1 MAALSNKSDQEI
13 KDLLDEY
20 GIKHGPVVDTTRP
33 LYEKKLKEAMAKAK
47 VTVTKPSPDRTFYR
61 EDQEE
66 VTYVTCQ
73 TPVRS
78 EGPSG
83 DGKPYMRSRPEYSER
98 DRVDDK
104 PYSRPEYSERNRVDD
119 KPYSRPEYSERNRV
133 DDKPYSRPEYSE
145 IDRVDDK
152 PYSRSKLEYR
162 ERDRVDDKPYS
173 RSKPEYRERDR
184 VDDKLYSRSR
194 PEYSS
199 GRQYIDEP
207 HVYNTPSSSS
217 SYSKPTPVMKSG
229 GVVKKENTT
238 SSGRLIPLWIQF
250 LVFLIVAG
258 FLYFIFTNMESAESS
273 PFNKIQ

>member
-1 MAALSNKSDQEI
+1 MAALRNKSDQEI

-61 EDQEE
+61 EDKEE

-104 PYSRPEYSERNRVDD
+104 PYSRS
-119 KPYSRPEYSERNRV
+119 KP
-133 DDKPYSRPEYSE
+133 
-145 IDRVDDK
+145 
-152 PYSRSKLEYR
+152 EYR

>member
-1 MAALSNKSDQEI
+1 MAALRNKSDQEI

-33 LYEKKLKEAMAKAK
+33 LYEKKLTEAMVKAK

-66 VTYVTCQ
+66 VTYVTYQ

-78 EGPSG
+78 EGLSG

-104 PYSRPEYSERNRVDD
+104 PYSR
-119 KPYSRPEYSERNRV
+119 SRPEYS
-133 DDKPYSRPEYSE
+133 
-145 IDRVDDK
+145 
-152 PYSRSKLEYR
+152 
-162 ERDRVDDKPYS
+162 
-173 RSKPEYRERDR
+173 ERDR

-199 GRQYIDEP
+199 GRPYIDEP

-217 SYSKPTPVMKSG
+217 YSKPTPVVKSG
-229 GVVKKENTT
+229 SGVVKKENTT
-238 SSGRLIPLWIQF
+238 TSGRLIPLWVQF
-250 LVFLIVAG
+250 LVFLVLAG

-273 PFNKIQ
+273 PFNRIQ

>member
-1 MAALSNKSDQEI
+1 MAALRNKSDQEI

-33 LYEKKLKEAMAKAK
+33 LYEKKLTEAMAKAK

-66 VTYVTCQ
+66 VTYVTYQ

-104 PYSRPEYSERNRVDD
+104 PYSRPEYSER
-119 KPYSRPEYSERNRV
+119 
-133 DDKPYSRPEYSE
+133 
-145 IDRVDDK
+145 DRVDDK
-152 PYSRSKLEYR
+152 PYSRSRPEYS

-173 RSKPEYRERDR
+173 RSRPEYSERDR

-199 GRQYIDEP
+199 GRPYIDEP

-217 SYSKPTPVMKSG
+217 YSKPTPVVKSGG

-238 SSGRLIPLWIQF
+238 SSGRLIPLWVQF
-250 LVFLIVAG
+250 LVFLILAG

-273 PFNKIQ
+273 PFNRIQ

>member
-1 MAALSNKSDQEI
+1 MAALRNKSDQEI

-33 LYEKKLKEAMAKAK
+33 LYEKKLKDAMAKAK

-66 VTYVTCQ
+66 VTYVTYQ

-104 PYSRPEYSERNRVDD
+104 NYMRSRPEYSERDRVDD
-119 KPYSRPEYSERNRV
+119 KPYSRPEYSERDRV
-133 DDKPYSRPEYSE
+133 DDKPYSRPEYS
-145 IDRVDDK
+145 
-152 PYSRSKLEYR
+152 
-162 ERDRVDDKPYS
+162 
-173 RSKPEYRERDR
+173 ERDR

-199 GRQYIDEP
+199 GRPYIDEP

-217 SYSKPTPVMKSG
+217 YSKPTPVVKSGG

-238 SSGRLIPLWIQF
+238 SSGRLIPLWVQF
-250 LVFLIVAG
+250 LVFLILAG

-273 PFNKIQ
+273 PFNRIQ

>member
-1 MAALSNKSDQEI
+1 MTALSNKSDQEI

-20 GIKHGPVVDTTRP
+20 GIKHGPIVDTTRP
-33 LYEKKLKEAMAKAK
+33 LYEKKLKEAMTKAK

-66 VTYVTCQ
+66 VTYVTYQ

-104 PYSRPEYSERNRVDD
+104 
-119 KPYSRPEYSERNRV
+119 
-133 DDKPYSRPEYSE
+133 
-145 IDRVDDK
+145 
-152 PYSRSKLEYR
+152 
-162 ERDRVDDKPYS
+162 
-173 RSKPEYRERDR
+173 
-184 VDDKLYSRSR
+184 LYSRSR

-207 HVYNTPSSSS
+207 HVYNTLSPSST
-217 SYSKPTPVMKSG
+217 SYSKPTPVVKSGG
-229 GVVKKENTT
+229 GVVKKETTT

-250 LVFLIVAG
+250 LVFLILAG

>member
-1 MAALSNKSDQEI
+1 MAALRNKSDQEI
-13 KDLLDEY
+13 KDLLNEY
-20 GIKHGPVVDTTRP
+20 GIKHGPLVDTTRP

-47 VTVTKPSPDRTFYR
+47 VPVTKPSPDRTFYR

-66 VTYVTCQ
+66 VTYVTYQ

-104 PYSRPEYSERNRVDD
+104 
-119 KPYSRPEYSERNRV
+119 
-133 DDKPYSRPEYSE
+133 
-145 IDRVDDK
+145 
-152 PYSRSKLEYR
+152 
-162 ERDRVDDKPYS
+162 
-173 RSKPEYRERDR
+173 
-184 VDDKLYSRSR
+184 LYSRSR

-199 GRQYIDEP
+199 GRPYVDEP
-207 HVYNTPSSSS
+207 HVYNTLSSS
-217 SYSKPTPVMKSG
+217 SYSKPTPVVKSGG

-250 LVFLIVAG
+250 LVFLILAG

-273 PFNKIQ
+273 PFNRIQ

>member
-1 MAALSNKSDQEI
+1 MAALRNKSDQEI

-33 LYEKKLKEAMAKAK
+33 LYEKKLKETMAKAK

-66 VTYVTCQ
+66 VTYVTYQ

-104 PYSRPEYSERNRVDD
+104 PYSR
-119 KPYSRPEYSERNRV
+119 SRPEYSER
-133 DDKPYSRPEYSE
+133 
-145 IDRVDDK
+145 DR
-152 PYSRSKLEYR
+152 L
-162 ERDRVDDKPYS
+162 
-173 RSKPEYRERDR
+173 
-184 VDDKLYSRSR
+184 DDKLYSRSR

-199 GRQYIDEP
+199 GRPYIDEP

-217 SYSKPTPVMKSG
+217 YSKPTPVVKSGG

-238 SSGRLIPLWIQF
+238 SSGRLIPLWVQF
-250 LVFLIVAG
+250 LVFLILAG

-273 PFNKIQ
+273 PFNRIQ

>member
-1 MAALSNKSDQEI
+1 MAALRNKSDQEI

-33 LYEKKLKEAMAKAK
+33 LYEKKLKDAMAKAK

-66 VTYVTCQ
+66 VTYVTYQ

-104 PYSRPEYSERNRVDD
+104 NYMRSRPEYSERDRVDD
-119 KPYSRPEYSERNRV
+119 KPYSRPEYS
-133 DDKPYSRPEYSE
+133 
-145 IDRVDDK
+145 
-152 PYSRSKLEYR
+152 
-162 ERDRVDDKPYS
+162 
-173 RSKPEYRERDR
+173 ERDR

-199 GRQYIDEP
+199 GRPYIDEP

-217 SYSKPTPVMKSG
+217 YSKPTPVVKSGG

-238 SSGRLIPLWIQF
+238 SSGRLIPLWVQF
-250 LVFLIVAG
+250 LVFLILAG

-273 PFNKIQ
+273 PFNRIQ

>member
-73 TPVRS
+73 TPVRN

-98 DRVDDK
+98 DRVDA
-104 PYSRPEYSERNRVDD
+104 
-119 KPYSRPEYSERNRV
+119 
-133 DDKPYSRPEYSE
+133 
-145 IDRVDDK
+145 K
-152 PYSRSKLEYR
+152 PYSRSKPEYS

-184 VDDKLYSRSR
+184 VEDKLYSRSR

-217 SYSKPTPVMKSG
+217 SYSKPTPVVKSG

-250 LVFLIVAG
+250 LLFLIVAG

>member
-1 MAALSNKSDQEI
+1 MAALRNKSDQEI

-61 EDQEE
+61 EDKEE

-119 KPYSRPEYSERNRV
+119 KPYSRPEYSE
-133 DDKPYSRPEYSE
+133 
-145 IDRVDDK
+145 I
-152 PYSRSKLEYR
+152 
-162 ERDRVDDKPYS
+162 
-173 RSKPEYRERDR
+173 DR

-217 SYSKPTPVMKSG
+217 SYSKPTPVVKSG

>member
-1 MAALSNKSDQEI
+1 MAALRNKSDQEI

-33 LYEKKLKEAMAKAK
+33 LYEKKLKDAMAKAK

-66 VTYVTCQ
+66 VTYVTYQ

-104 PYSRPEYSERNRVDD
+104 PYSRPEYSERDRVDD
-119 KPYSRPEYSERNRV
+119 KPYSRPEYS
-133 DDKPYSRPEYSE
+133 
-145 IDRVDDK
+145 
-152 PYSRSKLEYR
+152 
-162 ERDRVDDKPYS
+162 
-173 RSKPEYRERDR
+173 ERDR

-199 GRQYIDEP
+199 GRPYIDEP

-217 SYSKPTPVMKSG
+217 YSKPTPVVKSGG

-238 SSGRLIPLWIQF
+238 SSGRLIPLWVQF
-250 LVFLIVAG
+250 LVFLILAG

-273 PFNKIQ
+273 PFNRIQ

>member
-1 MAALSNKSDQEI
+1 MAALRNKSDQEI

-61 EDQEE
+61 EDKEE

-104 PYSRPEYSERNRVDD
+104 PYSRPEYRRGTGWMINPIQETRVQ
-119 KPYSRPEYSERNRV
+119 
-133 DDKPYSRPEYSE
+133 
-145 IDRVDDK
+145 
-152 PYSRSKLEYR
+152 R
-162 ERDRVDDKPYS
+162 EDRVDDKPYS

-217 SYSKPTPVMKSG
+217 SYSKPTPVVKSG

-250 LVFLIVAG
+250 LIFLIVAG

>member
-1 MAALSNKSDQEI
+1 MTALSNKSDQEI

-20 GIKHGPVVDTTRP
+20 GIKHGPIVDTTRP
-33 LYEKKLKEAMAKAK
+33 LYEKKLKEAMTKAK

-66 VTYVTCQ
+66 VTYVTYQ

-104 PYSRPEYSERNRVDD
+104 PYSRPEYSERDRVDD
-119 KPYSRPEYSERNRV
+119 KPYSRPEYSERDRV
-133 DDKPYSRPEYSE
+133 DDKPYSRPEYS
-145 IDRVDDK
+145 
-152 PYSRSKLEYR
+152 
-162 ERDRVDDKPYS
+162 
-173 RSKPEYRERDR
+173 ERDR

-207 HVYNTPSSSS
+207 HVYNTLSPSST
-217 SYSKPTPVMKSG
+217 SYSKPTPVVKSGG
-229 GVVKKENTT
+229 GVVKKETTT

-250 LVFLIVAG
+250 LVFLILAG

>member
-1 MAALSNKSDQEI
+1 MAALRNKSDQEI

-61 EDQEE
+61 EDKEE

-104 PYSRPEYSERNRVDD
+104 PYSRPEYS
-119 KPYSRPEYSERNRV
+119 
-133 DDKPYSRPEYSE
+133 
-145 IDRVDDK
+145 
-152 PYSRSKLEYR
+152 

>member
-1 MAALSNKSDQEI
+1 MAALRNKSDQEI

-61 EDQEE
+61 EDKEE

-104 PYSRPEYSERNRVDD
+104 PYSRPEYSERN
-119 KPYSRPEYSERNRV
+119 
-133 DDKPYSRPEYSE
+133 
-145 IDRVDDK
+145 
-152 PYSRSKLEYR
+152 
-162 ERDRVDDKPYS
+162 RVDDKPYS

>member
-1 MAALSNKSDQEI
+1 MTALCNKSDQEI

-20 GIKHGPVVDTTRP
+20 GIKHGPIVDTTRP
-33 LYEKKLKEAMAKAK
+33 LYEKKLKEAMTKAK
-47 VTVTKPSPDRTFYR
+47 VTVTTPSPDRTFYR

-66 VTYVTCQ
+66 VTYVTYQ
-73 TPVRS
+73 TPVSS

-104 PYSRPEYSERNRVDD
+104 PYSRPVYS
-119 KPYSRPEYSERNRV
+119 
-133 DDKPYSRPEYSE
+133 
-145 IDRVDDK
+145 
-152 PYSRSKLEYR
+152 

-173 RSKPEYRERDR
+173 RPVYSERDRVDDKPYMRSRPEYSERDRVDDKPYSRPVYSERDR

-207 HVYNTPSSSS
+207 LVYNTLSPSSSSS
-217 SYSKPTPVMKSG
+217 SYSKPTPVVKSGG
-229 GVVKKENTT
+229 GVVKKEKTT

-250 LVFLIVAG
+250 LVFLILAG

>member
-73 TPVRS
+73 TPVRN

-98 DRVDDK
+98 DRVDAK

-119 KPYSRPEYSERNRV
+119 KPYSRSKPEYS
-133 DDKPYSRPEYSE
+133 
-145 IDRVDDK
+145 
-152 PYSRSKLEYR
+152 

-184 VDDKLYSRSR
+184 VEDKLYSRSR

-217 SYSKPTPVMKSG
+217 SYSKPTPVVKSG

-250 LVFLIVAG
+250 LLFLIVAG

>member
-1 MAALSNKSDQEI
+1 MLCGSGWGQKLDFWKLNCKSTREIVCFNQSSYKYIADSMAALRNKSDQEI
-13 KDLLDEY
+13 KELLDEY

-33 LYEKKLKEAMAKAK
+33 LYEKKLTEAMVKAK

-66 VTYVTCQ
+66 VTYVTYQ

-98 DRVDDK
+98 VDDK
-104 PYSRPEYSERNRVDD
+104 PYSRPEYSERH
-119 KPYSRPEYSERNRV
+119 
-133 DDKPYSRPEYSE
+133 
-145 IDRVDDK
+145 
-152 PYSRSKLEYR
+152 
-162 ERDRVDDKPYS
+162 
-173 RSKPEYRERDR
+173 R

-199 GRQYIDEP
+199 GRPYIDEP

-217 SYSKPTPVMKSG
+217 YSKPTPVVKSGG

-238 SSGRLIPLWIQF
+238 SSGRLIPLWVQF
-250 LVFLIVAG
+250 LVFLVLAG
-258 FLYFIFTNMESAESS
+258 LLYFIFTNMESAESS
-273 PFNKIQ
+273 PFNRIQ

>member
-73 TPVRS
+73 TPVRN

-98 DRVDDK
+98 DRVDA
-104 PYSRPEYSERNRVDD
+104 
-119 KPYSRPEYSERNRV
+119 
-133 DDKPYSRPEYSE
+133 
-145 IDRVDDK
+145 
-152 PYSRSKLEYR
+152 
-162 ERDRVDDKPYS
+162 KPYS

-184 VDDKLYSRSR
+184 VEDKLYSRSR

-217 SYSKPTPVMKSG
+217 SYSKPTPVVKSG

-250 LVFLIVAG
+250 LLFLIVAG

>member
-1 MAALSNKSDQEI
+1 MAALRNKSDQEI

-61 EDQEE
+61 EDKEE

-104 PYSRPEYSERNRVDD
+104 PYSRPEYSER
-119 KPYSRPEYSERNRV
+119 
-133 DDKPYSRPEYSE
+133 
-145 IDRVDDK
+145 DRVDDK
-152 PYSRSKLEYR
+152 PYSRSKPEYR

>member
-1 MAALSNKSDQEI
+1 MAALRNKSDQEI
-13 KDLLDEY
+13 KDLLNEY
-20 GIKHGPVVDTTRP
+20 GIKHGPLVDTTRP

-47 VTVTKPSPDRTFYR
+47 VPVTKPSPDRTFYR

-66 VTYVTCQ
+66 VTYVTYQ

-104 PYSRPEYSERNRVDD
+104 PYSR
-119 KPYSRPEYSERNRV
+119 SRPEYS
-133 DDKPYSRPEYSE
+133 
-145 IDRVDDK
+145 
-152 PYSRSKLEYR
+152 
-162 ERDRVDDKPYS
+162 
-173 RSKPEYRERDR
+173 ERDR

-199 GRQYIDEP
+199 GRPYVDEP
-207 HVYNTPSSSS
+207 HVYNTLSSS
-217 SYSKPTPVMKSG
+217 SYSKPTPVVKSGG

-250 LVFLIVAG
+250 LVFLILAG

-273 PFNKIQ
+273 PFNRIQ

>member
-1 MAALSNKSDQEI
+1 MAALRNKSDQEI

-61 EDQEE
+61 EDKEE

-104 PYSRPEYSERNRVDD
+104 PYSRSKPEYRERDRVDD
-119 KPYSRPEYSERNRV
+119 KPYSRPEYSERN
-133 DDKPYSRPEYSE
+133 
-145 IDRVDDK
+145 
-152 PYSRSKLEYR
+152 
-162 ERDRVDDKPYS
+162 RVDDKPYS

>member
-1 MAALSNKSDQEI
+1 MAALRNKSDQEI

-61 EDQEE
+61 EDKEE

-104 PYSRPEYSERNRVDD
+104 PYSRPEYSERD
-119 KPYSRPEYSERNRV
+119 RV

-145 IDRVDDK
+145 I
-152 PYSRSKLEYR
+152 
-162 ERDRVDDKPYS
+162 
-173 RSKPEYRERDR
+173 DR

-217 SYSKPTPVMKSG
+217 SYSKPTPVVKSG

>member
-104 PYSRPEYSERNRVDD
+104 PYSRPEYSERN
-119 KPYSRPEYSERNRV
+119 
-133 DDKPYSRPEYSE
+133 
-145 IDRVDDK
+145 RVDDK

>member
-1 MAALSNKSDQEI
+1 MAALRNKSDQEI

-61 EDQEE
+61 EDKEE

-152 PYSRSKLEYR
+152 
-162 ERDRVDDKPYS
+162 
-173 RSKPEYRERDR
+173 
-184 VDDKLYSRSR
+184 LYSRSR

-217 SYSKPTPVMKSG
+217 SYSKPTPVVKSG

>member
-1 MAALSNKSDQEI
+1 MAALRNKSDQEI

-61 EDQEE
+61 EDKEE

-104 PYSRPEYSERNRVDD
+104 PYSRPEYSERDRVDD

-145 IDRVDDK
+145 I
-152 PYSRSKLEYR
+152 
-162 ERDRVDDKPYS
+162 
-173 RSKPEYRERDR
+173 DR

-217 SYSKPTPVMKSG
+217 SYSKPTPVVKSG

>member
-1 MAALSNKSDQEI
+1 MTALCNKSDQEI

-20 GIKHGPVVDTTRP
+20 GIKHGPIVDTTRP
-33 LYEKKLKEAMAKAK
+33 LYEKKLKEAMTKAK
-47 VTVTKPSPDRTFYR
+47 VTVTTPSPDRTFYR

-66 VTYVTCQ
+66 VTYVTYQ
-73 TPVRS
+73 TPVSS

-104 PYSRPEYSERNRVDD
+104 PYSRPVYS
-119 KPYSRPEYSERNRV
+119 
-133 DDKPYSRPEYSE
+133 
-145 IDRVDDK
+145 
-152 PYSRSKLEYR
+152 

-173 RSKPEYRERDR
+173 RPVYSERDR

-207 HVYNTPSSSS
+207 LVYNTLSPSSSSS
-217 SYSKPTPVMKSG
+217 SYSKPTPVVKSGG
-229 GVVKKENTT
+229 GVVKKEKTT

-250 LVFLIVAG
+250 LVFLILAG

>member
-1 MAALSNKSDQEI
+1 MAALRNKSDQEI

-61 EDQEE
+61 EDKEE

-104 PYSRPEYSERNRVDD
+104 PYSRPEYSERDRVDD
-119 KPYSRPEYSERNRV
+119 KPYSRPEYSERN
-133 DDKPYSRPEYSE
+133 
-145 IDRVDDK
+145 
-152 PYSRSKLEYR
+152 
-162 ERDRVDDKPYS
+162 RVDDKPYS

>member
-1 MAALSNKSDQEI
+1 MAALRNKSDQEI
-13 KDLLDEY
+13 KDLLNEY
-20 GIKHGPVVDTTRP
+20 GIKHGPLVDTTRP

-66 VTYVTCQ
+66 VTYVTYQ

-104 PYSRPEYSERNRVDD
+104 PYSRPEYSER
-119 KPYSRPEYSERNRV
+119 
-133 DDKPYSRPEYSE
+133 
-145 IDRVDDK
+145 DRVDDK
-152 PYSRSKLEYR
+152 PYSRSR
-162 ERDRVDDKPYS
+162 
-173 RSKPEYRERDR
+173 PEYSERDR

-199 GRQYIDEP
+199 GRPYVDEP

-217 SYSKPTPVMKSG
+217 SYSKPTPV
-229 GVVKKENTT
+229 VKKENTT
-238 SSGRLIPLWIQF
+238 TSGRLIPLWVQF
-250 LVFLIVAG
+250 LVFLILAG

-273 PFNKIQ
+273 PFSRIQ

>member
-1 MAALSNKSDQEI
+1 MAALRNKSDQEI

-61 EDQEE
+61 EDKEE

-83 DGKPYMRSRPEYSER
+83 DGKPYMRSRPEYS
-98 DRVDDK
+98 
-104 PYSRPEYSERNRVDD
+104 
-119 KPYSRPEYSERNRV
+119 
-133 DDKPYSRPEYSE
+133 
-145 IDRVDDK
+145 
-152 PYSRSKLEYR
+152 

-217 SYSKPTPVMKSG
+217 SYSKPTPVVKSG

-250 LVFLIVAG
+250 LIFLIVAG

>member
-1 MAALSNKSDQEI
+1 MAALRNKSDQEI

-61 EDQEE
+61 EDKEE

-83 DGKPYMRSRPEYSER
+83 DGKPYMRSRPEYS
-98 DRVDDK
+98 
-104 PYSRPEYSERNRVDD
+104 
-119 KPYSRPEYSERNRV
+119 
-133 DDKPYSRPEYSE
+133 
-145 IDRVDDK
+145 
-152 PYSRSKLEYR
+152 
-162 ERDRVDDKPYS
+162 
-173 RSKPEYRERDR
+173 ERDR

-217 SYSKPTPVMKSG
+217 SYSKPTPVVKSG

-250 LVFLIVAG
+250 LIFLIVAG

>member
-1 MAALSNKSDQEI
+1 MAALRNKSDQEI

-61 EDQEE
+61 EDKEE

-104 PYSRPEYSERNRVDD
+104 PYSRPEYRRGTGWMINPIQDQNQSTERGTGWMIN
-119 KPYSRPEYSERNRV
+119 S
-133 DDKPYSRPEYSE
+133 
-145 IDRVDDK
+145 I
-152 PYSRSKLEYR
+152 
-162 ERDRVDDKPYS
+162 RDQDQSTAAEDSTLMSPMSTTHR
-173 RSKPEYRERDR
+173 R
-184 VDDKLYSRSR
+184 L
-194 PEYSS
+194 
-199 GRQYIDEP
+199 
-207 HVYNTPSSSS
+207 HH
-217 SYSKPTPVMKSG
+217 PTP
-229 GVVKKENTT
+229 NQ
-238 SSGRLIPLWIQF
+238 RPW
-250 LVFLIVAG
+250 
-258 FLYFIFTNMESAESS
+258 
-273 PFNKIQ
+273 

>member
-1 MAALSNKSDQEI
+1 MAALRNKSDQEI

-61 EDQEE
+61 EDKEE

-104 PYSRPEYSERNRVDD
+104 PYSRPEYSER
-119 KPYSRPEYSERNRV
+119 
-133 DDKPYSRPEYSE
+133 
-145 IDRVDDK
+145 DRVDDK
-152 PYSRSKLEYR
+152 PYSRSKPEYR

-173 RSKPEYRERDR
+173 RSKPEYRERDRVDDKPYSRPEYSERNR

>member
-1 MAALSNKSDQEI
+1 MAALRNKSDQEI

-33 LYEKKLKEAMAKAK
+33 LYEKKLTEAMVKAK

-66 VTYVTCQ
+66 VTYVTYQ

-78 EGPSG
+78 EGLSG

-104 PYSRPEYSERNRVDD
+104 
-119 KPYSRPEYSERNRV
+119 
-133 DDKPYSRPEYSE
+133 
-145 IDRVDDK
+145 
-152 PYSRSKLEYR
+152 
-162 ERDRVDDKPYS
+162 
-173 RSKPEYRERDR
+173 
-184 VDDKLYSRSR
+184 LYSRSR

-199 GRQYIDEP
+199 GRPYIDEP

-217 SYSKPTPVMKSG
+217 YSKPTPVVKSG
-229 GVVKKENTT
+229 SGVVKKENTT
-238 SSGRLIPLWIQF
+238 TSGRLIPLWVQF
-250 LVFLIVAG
+250 LVFLVLAG

-273 PFNKIQ
+273 PFNRIQ

>member
-1 MAALSNKSDQEI
+1 MTALCNKSDQEI

-20 GIKHGPVVDTTRP
+20 GIKHGPIVDTTRP
-33 LYEKKLKEAMAKAK
+33 LYEKKLKEAMTKAK
-47 VTVTKPSPDRTFYR
+47 VTVTTPSPDRTFYR

-66 VTYVTCQ
+66 VTYVTYQ
-73 TPVRS
+73 TPVSS

-104 PYSRPEYSERNRVDD
+104 PYSRPVYSER
-119 KPYSRPEYSERNRV
+119 
-133 DDKPYSRPEYSE
+133 
-145 IDRVDDK
+145 DRVDDK
-152 PYSRSKLEYR
+152 PYMRSRPEYS

-173 RSKPEYRERDR
+173 RPVYSERDR

-207 HVYNTPSSSS
+207 LVYNTLSPSSSSS
-217 SYSKPTPVMKSG
+217 SYSKPTPVVKSGG
-229 GVVKKENTT
+229 GVVKKEKTT

-250 LVFLIVAG
+250 LVFLILAG